1 MTRSRARSTNI
12 TMFIPIP
19 CQAGRLGNG
28 PIVIVGSSHISLRCL
43 INLFE
48 YPEAT
53 PPGYQPFYPA
63 SLAARHF
70 AARLLGTWQHV
81 ALREQQVSGQG
92 FVPRNSYT
100 QRGNLPVVGQPIYRG
115 PNFYSVYFSKKS
127 LQTKHIFTHQLYVS
141 HPWRISSVGWQQMH
155 RSKPRRV
162 VFKNQICGL
171 WVVCKKDEINDSMF
185 DFLVTFL
192 GIWLWI
198 IGSCLGGTLT
208 STGSGLL
215 HKLVT
220 TNPASE
226 KCAARWREPYPTTWC
241 VLLVDLADPTLGK
254 CICCP
259 NHPET
264 YRAVHAREPW
274 LLFPIGIT
282 NLTIIYKK
290 MKRSW

>member
-1 MTRSRARSTNI
+1 MVQLLSWVLHTSHLGVWSTYLNIQKQPRPVTIPFALPALPLDILQQDFWVPGSTSRCESSKFQGKGLFREILTPSVETCLLWVNRSTEDPI
-12 TMFIPIP
+12 FI
-19 CQAGRLGNG
+19 
-28 PIVIVGSSHISLRCL
+28 
-43 INLFE
+43 LFIF
-48 YPEAT
+48 
-53 PPGYQPFYPA
+53 Q
-63 SLAARHF
+63 
-70 AARLLGTWQHV
+70 
-81 ALREQQVSGQG
+81 
-92 FVPRNSYT
+92 
-100 QRGNLPVVGQPIYRG
+100 
-115 PNFYSVYFSKKS
+115 KKS

-155 RSKPRRV
+155 RSKPRRA

-192 GIWLWI
+192 GIWLWM
-198 IGSCLGGTLT
+198 IGSCLGGALT

-282 NLTIIYKK
+282 NLTIIYKQWNGVGRGQH
-290 MKRSW
+290 MIIIETELAGANAW

>member
-28 PIVIVGSSHISLRCL
+28 PIAIVGSSHISLRCL

-53 PPGYQPFYPA
+53 PPGYHPFCPA

-115 PNFYSVYFSKKS
+115 PNFYSVYFSKKKSSNKTYFHSPTLCVPS
-127 LQTKHIFTHQLYVS
+127 LEDFK
-141 HPWRISSVGWQQMH
+141 
-155 RSKPRRV
+155 RRV
-162 VFKNQICGL
+162 TADASIKAKEGCVQKSNL
-171 WVVCKKDEINDSMF
+171 WS
-185 DFLVTFL
+185 
-192 GIWLWI
+192 
-198 IGSCLGGTLT
+198 LGG
-208 STGSGLL
+208 
-215 HKLVT
+215 
-220 TNPASE
+220 
-226 KCAARWREPYPTTWC
+226 
-241 VLLVDLADPTLGK
+241 
-254 CICCP
+254 
-259 NHPET
+259 
-264 YRAVHAREPW
+264 
-274 LLFPIGIT
+274 
-282 NLTIIYKK
+282 
-290 MKRSW
+290 MQKR